1 MQHNLR
7 GCSKK
12 QKKMKI
18 QQYVVSKHYG
28 LNIQKGL
35 IQDLGLAKPITS
47 LYLDNL
53 KLLNTNSLWD
63 GLTAIITLKHQF
75 PYCDMMRLLI
85 VT

>member
-53 KLLNTNSLWD
+53 KLLNTNSL
-63 GLTAIITLKHQF
+63 
-75 PYCDMMRLLI
+75 
-85 VT
+85 